1 MSSDK
6 ANESTVVI
14 KLGSGEISIG
24 SGLLEGQPNE
34 PKVPITGHI
43 SFGKLDTAHQIGS
56 KVKKGQDQDIVT
68 IHFENLESLE
78 VLERALQKTKH
89 CMQCCMWQDDHLPA
103 A

>member
-14 KLGSGEISIG
+14 KLGDGEISIA

-34 PKVPITGHI
+34 PKVPITGYI
-43 SFGKLDTAHQIGS
+43 SFSQFDTAHPIGAE
-56 KVKKGQDQDIVT
+56 VKRSQNQVIIT
-68 IHFENLESLE
+68 IHFKNLESLE
-78 VLERALQKTKH
+78 VLEKALQRTKH
-89 CMQCCMWQDDHLPA
+89 CMQCYMQDDHLPA